1 MQNNINLSIQFPK
14 DESSLLPMHADT
26 WSGDSPFETVIWLPL
41 VNCYKTK
48 SMFILKQSKYKNFE
62 KFYKDKKLNLFLNFI
77 KN

>member
-1 MQNNINLSIQFPK
+1 
-14 DESSLLPMHADT
+14 MHADT